1 MGGVEATNDVSAS
14 SVAVIFVGSTL
25 SGIAFEVT
33 EGLEAFGG
41 ALLVGVSDVND
52 VVNESLPG
60 LTVAV

>member
-33 EGLEAFGG
+33 EGLETFGR

-60 LTVAV
+60 LIVAV

>member
-1 MGGVEATNDVSAS
+1 MGVVEATNDVSAS

-33 EGLEAFGG
+33 DGLEASGG
-41 ALLVGVSDVND
+41 ALLVGVSDIND
-52 VVNESLPG
+52 VVNESLSG